1 MRSKIELKDAYKGY
15 TKDQD
20 KLIPPK
26 ETIALLKEKLKNI
39 DYDILSYTERIDNGR
54 LGIPVF
60 LSVCGKDAVAIA
72 KTKKQMGK
80 GATPEQAETSAIMEL
95 VERYSLFDFK
105 KNKSNFIFK
114 KYKDITEPKISFEM
128 IADSVG
134 DDRAG
139 IEISKEI
146 FENLPF
152 KWTKAYNLTTKEEI
166 LIPFDWFF
174 SINEFNGASAGNCVE
189 EALIQGISEIVE
201 RHTSAGVS
209 LNKIKV
215 ASVDPKDTTD
225 KKVSEMLEKYK
236 KAGVKL
242 HISDFTLDMEI
253 PTIAIAAWD
262 PLTFP
267 KKSEIV
273 WTAGTAPSPEK
284 ALSRALTEIA
294 QLGGDFNTGSRYLA
308 SGLPKPS
315 DLKEIDY
322 IIDASETK
330 SIKDLPDIS
339 DNNMKTEIENL
350 IAAINKK
357 GFNAITVNIEHPL
370 LKIPAFYTLIP
381 GTLFRERAKNS
392 GIGMFCAKHIIEN
405 TRPQIAVK
413 ILKNIDLR
421 LAGKYYIKF
430 YIGSSYLALGEHQA
444 ACDYFEKA
452 LELNPA
458 QQDIVSIYLYIGVC
472 LKELGKYE
480 QALEALKKG
489 EAQDNKRT
497 DIYNLMG
504 ACCFKLKRYE
514 TAIDYFKKAIEIDPS
529 TAINYANI
537 GSCYRE
543 LKDKNK
549 AIKYYHTTLEID
561 PSLEFAAENLLK
573 LMER

>member
-1 MRSKIELKDAYKGY
+1 MIELKDAYKGY
-15 TKDQD
+15 TEDQD

-26 ETIALLKEKLKNI
+26 ETIALLKEKLNNI

-60 LSVCGKDAVAIA
+60 LSVCGKDAAAIA

-95 VERYSLFDFK
+95 AERYSLFYFK
-105 KNKSNFIFK
+105 NNKKNFIFK

-128 IADSVG
+128 IADSVA
-134 DDRAG
+134 DDRAD

-174 SINEFNGASAGNCVE
+174 SINEFNGASAGNCAE
-189 EALIQGISEIVE
+189 EALIQGVSEIVE
-201 RHTSAGVS
+201 RHVSALIS

-215 ASVDPKDTTD
+215 PAADPKGITD

-242 HISDFTLDMEI
+242 HISDFTLDMGI
-253 PTIAIAAWD
+253 PTIGIAAWD
-262 PLTFP
+262 TLTFP
-267 KKSEIV
+267 EKSEIV

-284 ALSRALTEIA
+284 ALSRALTESA
-294 QLGGDFNTGSRYLA
+294 QLGGDFNTGSKYLA

-322 IIDASETK
+322 IIKASETK
-330 SIKDLPDIS
+330 SVKDLPDIS

-350 IAAINKK
+350 IAATNKK
-357 GFNAITVNIEHPL
+357 GFDAITVNIQHPL
-370 LKIPAFYTLIP
+370 LKIPAFYTLMP

-405 TRPQIAVK
+405 IRPQTAVT
-413 ILKNIDLR
+413 ILENIDLR
-421 LAGKYYIKF
+421 LVGKYYIKF
-430 YIGSSYLALGEHQA
+430 YIGSSYLALKEYKT
-444 ACDYFEKA
+444 ACDYFEQA

-458 QQDIVSIYLYIGVC
+458 KQDIASIYSYMGVC
-472 LKELGKYE
+472 LKELKKYD

-489 EAQDNKRT
+489 EAIDNKRT
-497 DIYNLMG
+497 DIYNLIG
-504 ACCFKLKRYE
+504 ACYFKLEKYE
-514 TAIDYFKKAIEIDPS
+514 TAIGYFTKAIEIDPS
-529 TAINYANI
+529 IAINYANI
-537 GSCYRE
+537 GSCCRE
-543 LKDKNK
+543 LKDKEK
-549 AIKYYHTTLEID
+549 AIKYYHMTLEID
-561 PSLEFAAENLLK
+561 PTLEFAAENLLK
-573 LMER
+573 LMESKG